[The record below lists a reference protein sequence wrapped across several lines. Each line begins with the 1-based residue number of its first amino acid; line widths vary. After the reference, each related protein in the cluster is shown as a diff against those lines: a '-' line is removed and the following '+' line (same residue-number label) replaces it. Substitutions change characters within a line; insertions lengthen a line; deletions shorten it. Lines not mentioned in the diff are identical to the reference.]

1 MSEGIAAEALERY
14 EAAQR
19 RAVAAREAWESSGAQ
34 FTHMH
39 SNKTEGVHPLLKA
52 LIESEAHADRLMK
65 SLSHKQARAGRPTGT
80 GSAPDRLKR
89 PKLKAVG

>member
-1 MSEGIAAEALERY
+1 MSDGIPAEAFERY
-14 EAAQR
+14 ESAQR
-19 RAVAAREAWESSGAQ
+19 RAVAAREAWESAGAPLILEHANRLQ
-34 FTHMH
+34 
-39 SNKTEGVHPLLKA
+39 GVHPLLKA